1 MCIKRI
7 LDEWYYLLRRN
18 GNGLAR
24 VLRPE
29 DINNGNITE
38 AIRNRATNV
47 IRIIDGIPRKERFDI
62 LKAHRSE
69 LEKIGLYYSA
79 VPKSGH
85 LRLDKLNFPDEWGE
99 EVARNALNKRRAGD
113 RVGSGK
119 QLLDRTDKRLN
130 AIIEFC
136 SNKDIDL
143 NMDGFISSFKSTADS
158 SRGLRVAP
166 LTTNIPAA
174 AHPFL
179 DREYRIQNTVVSF
192 SSSES
197 KLENLLASNDNFK
210 TRINEFHHGFDA
222 DKSTIVVANNGAT
235 SLSAYTN
242 FDLYSITKTRILG
255 KVELRTSVFEL
266 KKDNST
272 ASIYKAMTQ
281 AISYRSKKIA
291 NYVWIVA
298 PGFNE
303 EQFAGSDFASIR
315 NQCMHHG
322 IGILDIVLSGEADID
337 NIIKRLD
344 AKKQDIEDSRIANRI
359 LEDAEWKYCPMC
371 HDYSKRQNGSRYCE
385 QCRKEIAAIIEVA
398 MPETGRRRG

>member
-1 MCIKRI
+1 MCIERI
-7 LDEWYYLLRRN
+7 LNEWYYLLGRN
-18 GNGLAR
+18 GNGFAR

-38 AIRNRATNV
+38 AIKNRAPNV
-47 IRIIDGIPRKERFDI
+47 TRIIDGIPKKKRFDI
-62 LKAHRSE
+62 LKARRSE

-79 VPKSGH
+79 VPRSGH

-99 EVARNALNKRRAGD
+99 KVARNALNNRSAGEE
-113 RVGSGK
+113 VGTGRE
-119 QLLDRTDKRLN
+119 LLKEIDNRLN
-130 AIIEFC
+130 EIIAFC
-136 SNKDIDL
+136 GTNDIEL
-143 NMDGFISSFKSTADS
+143 NMDGFIRSFRTTADS
-158 SRGLRVAP
+158 SKGLRVAP

-179 DREYRIQNTVVSF
+179 DRKYRIQNTVVSF

-197 KLENLLASNDNFK
+197 RLENLLASNDNFK
-210 TRINEFHHGFDA
+210 TRINEFHHGSDIE
-222 DKSTIVVANNGAT
+222 KSTIVVANNGAT
-235 SLSAYTN
+235 SLSAYSN

-281 AISYRSKKIA
+281 AISYKSKKIA

-359 LEDAEWKYCPMC
+359 LEDAKWVYCPVC
-371 HDYSKRQNGSRYCE
+371 QDYSKRQNGRRYCKK
-385 QCRKEIAAIIEVA
+385 CRDEIAEMIQE
-398 MPETGRRRG
+398 G

>member
-1 MCIKRI
+1 MCIERI
-7 LDEWYYLLRRN
+7 LDEWYYLLGRN

-24 VLRPE
+24 ELRSE
-29 DINNGNITE
+29 DINNGRITKT
-38 AIRNRATNV
+38 IKTRAPDV
-47 IRIIDGIPRKERFDI
+47 IRIIDGIPKKKRFDI

-69 LEKIGLYYSA
+69 LEKIGLHYSA
-79 VPKSGH
+79 IPRSGH
-85 LRLDKLNFPDEWGE
+85 LRLDKLKFPEEWGE
-99 EVARNALNKRRAGD
+99 EVARNALNNRSAGEE
-113 RVGSGK
+113 VGTGRK
-119 QLLDRTDKRLN
+119 LLAEIDKRLDE
-130 AIIEFC
+130 IIEFC
-136 SNKDIDL
+136 GTNDIEL
-143 NMDGFISSFKSTADS
+143 NMDGFIRSFRSTADF

-166 LTTNIPAA
+166 LTRNIPAA

-179 DREYRIQNTVVSF
+179 DREYRIQNTVVAF
-192 SSSES
+192 SASES
-197 KLENLLASNDNFK
+197 ELENLLANNDNFK
-210 TRINEFHHGFDA
+210 TRINEFHHGA
-222 DKSTIVVANNGAT
+222 DVDESTIVVANNGAT
-235 SLSAYTN
+235 SLSAYSN

-272 ASIYKAMTQ
+272 ASIYKAITQ
-281 AISYRSKKIA
+281 AISYKSKKIA

-322 IGILDIVLSGEADID
+322 IGILDIVLSGETDVD

-344 AKKQDIEDSRIANRI
+344 AKKQDIEDSRIANRV
-359 LEDAEWKYCPMC
+359 LDDAGWTYCPMC

-385 QCRKEIAAIIEVA
+385 ECRKEIAAMI
-398 MPETGRRRG
+398 

>member
-1 MCIKRI
+1 MCIERI
-7 LDEWYYLLRRN
+7 LNEWYYLLGRN

-38 AIRNRATNV
+38 AIRNRAPNV
-47 IRIIDGIPRKERFDI
+47 IRIIDGIPALERFNT
-62 LKAHRSE
+62 LKTRRSE

-79 VPKSGH
+79 VQGSGN
-85 LRLDKLNFPDEWGE
+85 LRLNKLEFPEEWGE
-99 EVARNALNKRRAGD
+99 EVARNALDNRSAGKE
-113 RVGSGK
+113 VGTGRK
-119 QLLDRTDKRLN
+119 LLDEIDNRLN
-130 AIIEFC
+130 EIIAFC
-136 SNKDIDL
+136 GTNDIEL
-143 NMDGFISSFKSTADS
+143 NMDGFIRSFRSTADF

-166 LTTNIPAA
+166 LTRNIPAA

-197 KLENLLASNDNFK
+197 ELENLLANNDNFR
-210 TRINEFHHGFDA
+210 TRINEFHHGAEGDE
-222 DKSTIVVANNGAT
+222 STIVVANNGAT
-235 SLSAYTN
+235 SLSAYSN
-242 FDLYSITKTRILG
+242 FDLYSITKARILG

-272 ASIYKAMTQ
+272 ASIYKAITQ
-281 AISYRSKKIA
+281 AISYKSKKIA

-359 LEDAEWKYCPMC
+359 LEDAEWEYCPMC

-385 QCRKEIAAIIEVA
+385 KCRNEIAAMI
-398 MPETGRRRG
+398 